1 MRNCVWGGTEVT
13 SLIAAMR
20 ELEDGQERVQ
30 PGEHR
35 EADTMVPYGTRTMLR
50 LWRPMR

>member
-13 SLIAAMR
+13 SLIAVMR
-20 ELEDGQERVQ
+20 ELEDGQGRVQ
-30 PGEHR
+30 PGERR
-35 EADTMVPYGTRTMLR
+35 EADTTVQYGTRTMLR